1 MKKKKQEKNP
11 TVFSIGQLDL
21 TLSIDFK
28 DEDLEI
34 KESQNEGENNQEQN
48 NNQKKYYNIED
59 FNNIKD
65 LSFLK
70 DNKNA
75 LKRFKITS
83 KNEMLKLLLFG
94 NLNREKKCQIEY
106 ICNNCPKFEEEE
118 EKFFK
123 DILNF
128 VTQKNGLFLNE
139 NPLDK
144 NGNYNIK
151 IEMKHKGKY
160 NEIKLGMGEIDNRED
175 DNEIKGEGQ
184 SAPEEEQKV
193 EENNDDEDEYGD
205 YEPNEM
211 MKLGHIPKFKRKKS
225 VLCNLCPK
233 SNKYDLIYLNF
244 EDLNK
249 ISGNY
254 KPEDMFELLQFFKKK
269 KSTIFINFYQGEKE
283 KEDEKKENE
292 KKEDEKK
299 EEGKKENEKK
309 EEEKKEEE
317 KKEEKEKNKKDNNEK
332 EEPIS
337 EELQELN
344 KLYYITDIYF
354 FDKKQSLKIFDEH
367 YKAFTNDKPKKTLH
381 SRNIY
386 DYFSKC
392 IATGTTDEVPYEKTG
407 LFLDEFNKFIIIK
420 VSKKSVSKN
429 EFDCQP
435 FPKINNY
442 NAKEVNNYKEIIK
455 QNKGDCYSLFLSE
468 MITSMG
474 SSAPKCTSPE
484 AIIPPFLTGIELV
497 KRKIELLKNN
507 IEIEDEEKFYKIK
520 KDPKIMAEQLEK
532 LSMGFKEGNFKLD
545 CTNLI
550 TSNKKEY
557 VSLYD
562 YHLRNFFSRET
573 IRKELENKGFI
584 NNKGYIKYDPV
595 YRNVMGTNNKNKKQ
609 FTEKEKKNKIIS
621 TIKEIDVHS
630 RLKDKEIDCEK
641 AALNEK
647 NVTDKKIPFIVEKKQ
662 KKQKKKKNKSGSVE
676 DSSSGSGSSDEE
688 NKSGENN

>member
-11 TVFSIGQLDL
+11 SVFSIGQLDL
-21 TLSIDFK
+21 ILSIDFK

-34 KESQNEGENNQEQN
+34 KENQNEGENSQAD
-48 NNQKKYYNIED
+48 NNQKNYYNIED

-70 DNKNA
+70 DNKKV
-75 LKRFKITS
+75 LKRFKIKS

-106 ICNNCPKFEEEE
+106 ICNNCPKFEGEEE
-118 EKFFK
+118 FFK

-139 NPLDK
+139 SPLDK

-160 NEIKLGMGEIDNRED
+160 NEINLGMGEIDNRED

-184 SAPEEEQKV
+184 SAPEEEKKV
-193 EENNDDEDEYGD
+193 EENNNDDDEYGD

-269 KSTIFINFYQGEKE
+269 KSTIFINFYQEEKE
-283 KEDEKKENE
+283 KEDEKQ
-292 KKEDEKK
+292 
-299 EEGKKENEKK
+299 EEGKKDEGIKDEVKK
-309 EEEKKEEE
+309 EEEKKDEE
-317 KKEEKEKNKKDNNEK
+317 KKEEKEKNKKDINEK
-332 EEPIS
+332 DEPINK
-337 EELQELN
+337 ELIELN

-381 SRNIY
+381 SKNVY

-392 IATGTTDEVPYEKTG
+392 IATGTADEVPYEKTG

-420 VSKKSVSKN
+420 VSKNKLNKN
-429 EFDCQP
+429 EFDSQP

-442 NAKEVNNYKEIIK
+442 NSKEVNYYKEIIK
-455 QNKGDCYSLFLSE
+455 KNKSDFYSLFLSE

-474 SSAPKCTSPE
+474 FFAPKCASPE
-484 AIIPPFLTGIELV
+484 AIIPPFLTGVELV

-507 IEIEDEEKFYKIK
+507 IEIEDEENFYKIK
-520 KDPKIMAEQLEK
+520 KDPKIIAEQLEK
-532 LSMGFKEGNFKLD
+532 LSMSLKEGNFKLD

-562 YHLRNFFSRET
+562 YHLKNFFSRET

-595 YRNVMGTNNKNKKQ
+595 YRNVMGTNNKNKKPI
-609 FTEKEKKNKIIS
+609 TEEEKKNKIMS

-647 NVTDKKIPFIVEKKQ
+647 NVTDKKIPFIVEKKE
-662 KKQKKKKNKSGSVE
+662 KKHKKKKNKSSSVE
-676 DSSSGSGSSDEE
+676 DVSSGSGSSDEE
-688 NKSGENN
+688 NKSGENK

>member
-11 TVFSIGQLDL
+11 SVFSIGKLDL

-28 DEDLEI
+28 DEDLEK
-34 KESQNEGENNQEQN
+34 KESEGENKQEEN
-48 NNQKKYYNIED
+48 KNQKNYYNIED

-70 DNKNA
+70 ENKKI
-75 LKRFKITS
+75 LKRFKVKS

-106 ICNNCPKFEEEE
+106 ISINIPKFEGEEE
-118 EKFFK
+118 FFK

-139 NPLDK
+139 NPIDK
-144 NGNYNIK
+144 NGNYHIK
-151 IEMKHKGKY
+151 IEMKHTGKY
-160 NEIKLGMGEIDNRED
+160 KEIELGLGEVDNRED

-193 EENNDDEDEYGD
+193 EENNNDEDEYGD

-211 MKLGHIPKFKRKKS
+211 MKLGFIPKFKRKKS

-269 KSTIFINFYQGEKE
+269 KSTIFINFYQEEKE
-283 KEDEKKENE
+283 KEKE
-292 KKEDEKK
+292 EDKK
-299 EEGKKENEKK
+299 EEEKK

-317 KKEEKEKNKKDNNEK
+317 KKEEKEKNQKENNEK
-332 EEPIS
+332 EEPIN
-337 EELQELN
+337 EELIELN

-354 FDKKQSLKIFDEH
+354 FDKKQSVKIFDEH

-381 SRNIY
+381 SRNVY

-420 VSKKSVSKN
+420 VSKKTVNKN
-429 EFDCQP
+429 ELDCQP

-442 NAKEVNNYKEIIK
+442 NAKEVNYYKDIIK
-455 QNKGDCYSLFLSE
+455 KNKGDFYTLFLSE

-474 SSAPKCTSPE
+474 ASAPKCSSPE
-484 AIIPPFLTGIELV
+484 AIIPPFLTGVELV

-507 IEIEDEEKFYKIK
+507 IDIEDEENFYKIK
-520 KDPKIMAEQLEK
+520 KDPKIMSEQLEK
-532 LSMGFKEGNFKLD
+532 LSMGLKEGNFKLD

-562 YHLRNFFSRET
+562 YHLKNFFSRET

-595 YRNVMGTNNKNKKQ
+595 YRNVMGTNNKNKKS

-647 NVTDKKIPFIVEKKQ
+647 NITDKKIPFIVEKKE
-662 KKQKKKKNKSGSVE
+662 KKHNKKKNKSSSVE
-676 DSSSGSGSSDEE
+676 GGSSGSGSSDEE

>member
-1 MKKKKQEKNP
+1 
-11 TVFSIGQLDL
+11 
-21 TLSIDFK
+21 
-28 DEDLEI
+28 
-34 KESQNEGENNQEQN
+34 
-48 NNQKKYYNIED
+48 
-59 FNNIKD
+59 
-65 LSFLK
+65 
-70 DNKNA
+70 
-75 LKRFKITS
+75 
-83 KNEMLKLLLFG
+83 
-94 NLNREKKCQIEY
+94 
-106 ICNNCPKFEEEE
+106 
-118 EKFFK
+118 
-123 DILNF
+123 
-128 VTQKNGLFLNE
+128 
-139 NPLDK
+139 
-144 NGNYNIK
+144 
-151 IEMKHKGKY
+151 
-160 NEIKLGMGEIDNRED
+160 MGEIDNRED

-392 IATGTTDEVPYEKTG
+392 IATGTTDEV
-407 LFLDEFNKFIIIK
+407 NKFIIIK

-484 AIIPPFLTGIELV
+484 AIIPPFLTGIDD
-497 KRKIELLKNN
+497 IN
-507 IEIEDEEKFYKIK
+507 FYKIK
-520 KDPKIMAEQLEK
+520 KHPKVLEQELEK
-532 LSMGFKEGNFKLD
+532 LAKDKKEGNFKLD

-676 DSSSGSGSSDEE
+676 DGSSGSGSSDEE

>member
-11 TVFSIGQLDL
+11 SVFSIGKLDL

-28 DEDLEI
+28 DEDLEK
-34 KESQNEGENNQEQN
+34 KESEGENKQEEN
-48 NNQKKYYNIED
+48 KNQKNYYNIED

-70 DNKNA
+70 ENKKI
-75 LKRFKITS
+75 LKRFKVKS

-106 ICNNCPKFEEEE
+106 ISINIPKFEGEEE
-118 EKFFK
+118 FFK

-139 NPLDK
+139 NPIDK
-144 NGNYNIK
+144 NGNYHIK
-151 IEMKHKGKY
+151 IEMKHTGKY
-160 NEIKLGMGEIDNRED
+160 KEIELGLGEVDNRED

-211 MKLGHIPKFKRKKS
+211 MKLGFIPKFKRKKS

-269 KSTIFINFYQGEKE
+269 KSTIFINFYQEEKE
-283 KEDEKKENE
+283 KEKE
-292 KKEDEKK
+292 EDKK
-299 EEGKKENEKK
+299 EEEKK

-317 KKEEKEKNKKDNNEK
+317 KKEEKEKNQKENNEK
-332 EEPIS
+332 EEPIN
-337 EELQELN
+337 EELIELN

-354 FDKKQSLKIFDEH
+354 FDKKQSVKIFDEH

-381 SRNIY
+381 SRNVY

-420 VSKKSVSKN
+420 VSKKTVNKN
-429 EFDCQP
+429 ELDCQP

-442 NAKEVNNYKEIIK
+442 NAKEVNYYKDIIK
-455 QNKGDCYSLFLSE
+455 KNKGDFYTLFLSE

-474 SSAPKCTSPE
+474 ASAPKCSSPE
-484 AIIPPFLTGIELV
+484 AIIPPFLAGVELV

-507 IEIEDEEKFYKIK
+507 IDIEDEENFYKIK
-520 KDPKIMAEQLEK
+520 KDPKIMSEQLEK
-532 LSMGFKEGNFKLD
+532 LSMGLKEGNFKLD

-562 YHLRNFFSRET
+562 YHLKNFFSRET

-595 YRNVMGTNNKNKKQ
+595 YRNVMGTNNKNKKS

-647 NVTDKKIPFIVEKKQ
+647 NITDKKIPLKVEQKEKKHN
-662 KKQKKKKNKSGSVE
+662 KKKNKSSSLEGG
-676 DSSSGSGSSDEE
+676 SSGSGSSDEE

>member
-11 TVFSIGQLDL
+11 SVFSIGKLDL

-28 DEDLEI
+28 DEDLEK
-34 KESQNEGENNQEQN
+34 KESEGENKQEEN
-48 NNQKKYYNIED
+48 KNQKNYYNIED

-70 DNKNA
+70 ENKKI
-75 LKRFKITS
+75 LKRFKVKS

-106 ICNNCPKFEEEE
+106 ISINIPKFEGEEE
-118 EKFFK
+118 FFK

-139 NPLDK
+139 NPIDK
-144 NGNYNIK
+144 NGNYHIK
-151 IEMKHKGKY
+151 IEMKHTGKY
-160 NEIKLGMGEIDNRED
+160 KEIELGLGEVDNRED

-269 KSTIFINFYQGEKE
+269 KSTIFINFYQEEKE
-283 KEDEKKENE
+283 KEKE
-292 KKEDEKK
+292 EDKK
-299 EEGKKENEKK
+299 EEEKK

-317 KKEEKEKNKKDNNEK
+317 KKEEKEKNQKENNEK
-332 EEPIS
+332 EEPIN
-337 EELQELN
+337 EELIELN

-354 FDKKQSLKIFDEH
+354 FDKKQSVKIFDEH

-381 SRNIY
+381 SRNVY

-420 VSKKSVSKN
+420 VSKKTVNKN
-429 EFDCQP
+429 ELDCQP

-442 NAKEVNNYKEIIK
+442 NAKEVNYYKDIIK
-455 QNKGDCYSLFLSE
+455 KNKGDFYTLFLSE

-474 SSAPKCTSPE
+474 ASAPKCSSPE
-484 AIIPPFLTGIELV
+484 AIIPPFLTGVELV

-507 IEIEDEEKFYKIK
+507 IDIEDEENFYKIK
-520 KDPKIMAEQLEK
+520 KDPKIMSEQLEK
-532 LSMGFKEGNFKLD
+532 LSMGLKEGNFKLD

-562 YHLRNFFSRET
+562 YHLKNFFSRET

-595 YRNVMGTNNKNKKQ
+595 YRNVMGTNNKNKKS

-647 NVTDKKIPFIVEKKQ
+647 NITDKKIPFIVEKKE
-662 KKQKKKKNKSGSVE
+662 KKHNKKKNKSSSVE
-676 DSSSGSGSSDEE
+676 GGSSGSGSSDEE